1 MFRSARSRACS
12 RWRRSPRSSRRAR
25 PSSGSTTTRRR
36 AQASPSRPSTSS
48 KRSQPSQRSASVRT
62 YFLRTL
68 AGCAA
73 ALFAAAASAQQD
85 FSKVEI
91 QTEKVADTVY
101 MMTGAGGNLGVSV
114 GEDAVFVIDDQ
125 FAPLTPKIQAAIA
138 KLTDK
143 PVKFVLNTHWHFDHT
158 GGNENMGKAGA
169 LIFAH
174 ENVRKRLSAEGFIEF
189 LGMKTKPEPKVALP
203 VVTFTRDVTFR
214 LNGDELVV
222 THVPRAHTDGDSIVE
237 FRKSN
242 VIHMGDTFFNR
253 LYPFIDTSSGGTVAG
268 VLAAADGVLKTVGDS
283 TKIIPGHGPL
293 ASKADLKAYRDMLA
307 ATSGNIRGQ
316 IKAGKT
322 LEQVIASKPTAKYDA
337 VWGKGF
343 FAT

>member
-1 MFRSARSRACS
+1 M
-12 RWRRSPRSSRRAR
+12 
-25 PSSGSTTTRRR
+25 
-36 AQASPSRPSTSS
+36 
-48 KRSQPSQRSASVRT
+48 RT

-68 AGCAA
+68 AVCAA

-91 QTEKVADTVY
+91 QAEKLADTVY

-138 KLTDK
+138 KLSSK

-158 GGNENMGKAGA
+158 GGNENLGKAGA
-169 LIFAH
+169 VIVAH
-174 ENVRKRLSAEGFIEF
+174 ENVRKRLSVEGFIEF

-203 VVTFTRDVTFR
+203 VVTFTRELTFH

-222 THVPRAHTDGDSIVE
+222 THVPRAHTDGDSIVR
-237 FRKSN
+237 FGKSN
-242 VIHMGDTFFNR
+242 VVHMGDTFFNK
-253 LYPFIDTSSGGTVAG
+253 LYPFIDTSSGGSVAG
-268 VLAAADGVLKTVGDS
+268 VLAAGDRVLKMVDDN

-293 ASKADLKAYRDMLA
+293 GSKADLKAYRDMLA
-307 ATSGNIRGQ
+307 AISANIRGQ
-316 IKAGKT
+316 IKTGKT
-322 LEQVIASKPTAKYDA
+322 LEQVIASKPTAKYDE

-343 FAT
+343 LAPEKFVEMIYKNLKK